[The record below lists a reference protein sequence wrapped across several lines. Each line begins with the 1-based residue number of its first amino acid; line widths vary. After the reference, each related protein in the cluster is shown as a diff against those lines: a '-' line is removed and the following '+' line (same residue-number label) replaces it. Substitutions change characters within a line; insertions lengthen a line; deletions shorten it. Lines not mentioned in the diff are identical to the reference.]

1 MRLHSWL
8 FGMIL
13 GLAVLPGQ
21 TLCAQQ
27 ANGDAALVEP
37 TGNTGEMQVWIAGF
51 RERALAQ
58 GIDAAT
64 FDRAM
69 IGLDYLPDVIDKDL
83 HQIEFTKTIWE
94 YLDKAVSDDRI
105 AGGKRALAENRDVLD
120 GIEARYGVDANVVVA
135 IWGLESAY
143 GAVRGDISTLESL
156 TTLAY
161 DSRRGVY
168 FESELVNALRILQSG
183 DVTPDQMRG
192 SWAGAMGHTQFM
204 PSSYLAYAVDGNG
217 DGRRD
222 IWNDDPTDALAST
235 AAYLAHFGWKMRQPW
250 AMEVTLPPG
259 FDYFT
264 SGLRTQ
270 KPLSVWTAA
279 GLTLA
284 SKAALPADGWASLL
298 LPAGASGAAFLV
310 FDNFSAIE
318 SYNSADAYVIAVGH
332 LSDRIMGRP
341 AIAAP
346 WPRNDRA
353 LTYPERIELQER
365 LLAAGFDPGGV
376 DGKIGPLTIGA
387 VKAFQ
392 RARGL
397 IPDGYPNPSVLARLR

>member
-1 MRLHSWL
+1 MRLHAWL

-21 TLCAQQ
+21 TVCAQ
-27 ANGDAALVEP
+27 AVIGDAALVEP
-37 TGNTGEMQVWIAGF
+37 TGNTAEMQVWIAGF
-51 RERALAQ
+51 RGRALAQ

-64 FDRAM
+64 FDHAM
-69 IGLDYLPDVIDKDL
+69 VGLNYLPDVIFKDL
-83 HQIEFTKTIWE
+83 HQIEFTKTIWD
-94 YLDKAVSDDRI
+94 YLDKAVSEDRV
-105 AGGKRALAENRDVLD
+105 ANGKRALAENRAVLNR
-120 GIEARYGVDANVVVA
+120 IEAQYGVDANVVVA

-143 GAVRGDISTLESL
+143 GAVRGDISTLEAL

-161 DSRRGVY
+161 NSRRAAY
-168 FESELVNALRILQSG
+168 FEGELLNALRILQSG
-183 DVTPDQMRG
+183 DVGPDQMRG

-204 PSSYLAYAVDGNG
+204 PSSYLVYAVDGNG

-222 IWNDDPTDALAST
+222 IWSDDPTDALAST

-259 FDYFT
+259 FDYLT

-284 SKAALPADGWASLL
+284 SKAALPTDGWASLL

-332 LSDRIMGRP
+332 LSDRIVGGP

-387 VKAFQ
+387 VKVFQ
-392 RARGL
+392 RARSL
-397 IPDGYPNPSVLARLR
+397 IPDGYPSLDILTRLR